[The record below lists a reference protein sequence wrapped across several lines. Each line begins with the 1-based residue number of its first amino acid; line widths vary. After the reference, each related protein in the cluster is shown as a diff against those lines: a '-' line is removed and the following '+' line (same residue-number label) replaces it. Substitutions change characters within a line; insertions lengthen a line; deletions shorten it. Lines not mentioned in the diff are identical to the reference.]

1 MFKNV
6 CYSAMVELS
15 SSGFKYWLRKRLI
28 HMNFKELPF
37 VAIFSK
43 LKHKLKK
50 PNCFISISCLNV
62 NDFFVSGD
70 FINKYYFPVFVPIG
84 VTGNILSFLV
94 SKIQNSQIFKILCV
108 NEELMFGLLFIF
120 YFTVYIT
127 ILF

>member
-1 MFKNV
+1 
-6 CYSAMVELS
+6 MVELS
-15 SSGFKYWLRKRLI
+15 SSGFKYWLRKRFSI
-28 HMNFKELPF
+28 DMNFKELPF

-62 NDFFVSGD
+62 NDFVVSGD

-94 SKIQNSQIFKILCV
+94 STIQKSSIFNILCV
-108 NEELMFGLLFIF
+108 NEELILVSLNILYFIVTSLF
-120 YFTVYIT
+120 YFDCKV
-127 ILF
+127 